1 MASTAS
7 VAVAVPCALGAAVAF
22 AIANV
27 EQMRAARHTEAPA
40 EVSATL
46 LVGLVK
52 NRKWMIG
59 LATAVGGYGLQAV
72 GLFLAP
78 VVLVQPLIVTELL
91 FALPL
96 AAWYAGARLHS
107 REWIGAVFVA
117 AGITA
122 FLVIGN
128 PSGDNAHISTF
139 ATAAMTIGVGAGVIL
154 LVLVAESFASRPMIR
169 ASGLALA
176 ASGCFG
182 MLSVMT
188 KVVSRQFQHDHLHT
202 LTHAQPYVLAVFAIA
217 GLLLSQTAF
226 RIAPLSVSLPLI
238 DIGEPAVASLLA
250 VMALHEHL
258 NLGSSGAVG
267 VALSA
272 TAATLGVAVLD
283 SSPNV
288 HAMQQEVTAI
298 VLEHTSGTGAKA
310 RAEQDRVEAP
320 EKS

>member
-22 AIANV
+22 AVANV
-27 EQMRAARHTEAPA
+27 EQMRAARRAEAPS

-46 LVGLVK
+46 LVRLV
-52 NRKWMIG
+52 RDRAWLIG
-59 LATAVGGYGLQAV
+59 LATSIGGYGLQAV

-96 AAWYAGARLHS
+96 AAWYAGARLHL
-107 REWIGAVFVA
+107 REWTGALIVA
-117 AGITA
+117 GGITA
-122 FLVIGN
+122 FLVVGN
-128 PSGDNAHISTF
+128 PSGNRAHVTTF
-139 ATAAMTIGVGAGVIL
+139 ATVTMTAAVGAAVI
-154 LVLVAESFASRPMIR
+154 VTVVVSESFASRPMIR
-169 ASGLALA
+169 GSGLALA
-176 ASGCFG
+176 SSACFG

-188 KVVSRQFQHDHLHT
+188 KVVSRQFQHEHLRA
-202 LTHAQPYVLAVFAIA
+202 LVHAQPYILAVFAIG

-226 RIAPLSVSLPLI
+226 RIAPLSVTLPMI

-250 VMALHEHL
+250 VLALHEHL
-258 NLGSSGAVG
+258 DLGSGTAVG

-272 TAATLGVAVLD
+272 AAATFGVALLD

-288 HAMQQEVTAI
+288 HAMQEKVTAAVQEVTTPPSA
-298 VLEHTSGTGAKA
+298 HHS
-310 RAEQDRVEAP
+310 
-320 EKS
+320 

>member
-22 AIANV
+22 AVANV
-27 EQMRAARHTEAPA
+27 EQMRAARRTEAPA

-46 LVGLVK
+46 LVRLV
-52 NRKWMIG
+52 RDRAWLIG
-59 LATAVGGYGLQAV
+59 LATSIGGYGLQAV

-96 AAWYAGARLHS
+96 AAWYAGARLHA
-107 REWIGAVFVA
+107 REWSGAVLVA
-117 AGITA
+117 GGITA
-122 FLVIGN
+122 FLVVGN
-128 PSGDNAHISTF
+128 PTGNNAHVTTF
-139 ATAAMTIGVGAGVIL
+139 ATAAMTAGVGIGVV
-154 LVLVAESFASRPMIR
+154 VLVMLSESVSSRPMLR

-176 ASGCFG
+176 SSACFG

-188 KVVSRQFQHDHLHT
+188 KVVSRQFQHDHLRALAHT
-202 LTHAQPYVLAVFAIA
+202 QPYVLAVFAVG

-226 RIAPLSVSLPLI
+226 RIAPLSVSLPVI

-250 VMALHEHL
+250 VVALHEHL
-258 NLGSSGAVG
+258 DLGSGTAVG

-272 TAATLGVAVLD
+272 TAVTLGVGLLD

-288 HAMQQEVTAI
+288 HALQREVTAQVQEVT
-298 VLEHTSGTGAKA
+298 T
-310 RAEQDRVEAP
+310 
-320 EKS
+320 

>member
-22 AIANV
+22 AVANV
-27 EQMRAARHTEAPA
+27 EQMRAARVTEAPA

-46 LVGLVK
+46 LVRLARS
-52 NRKWMIG
+52 RKWLIG
-59 LATAVGGYGLQAV
+59 LATAVGGFGLQAV
-72 GLFLAP
+72 ALFLAP

-96 AAWYAGARLHS
+96 AAWYANARLHS
-107 REWIGAVFVA
+107 REWVGAALVA
-117 AGITA
+117 GGITA
-122 FLVIGN
+122 FLVVGN
-128 PSGDNAHISTF
+128 PSGNNAHITTF
-139 ATAAMTIGVGAGVIL
+139 ATVAMTVVVGAGVIL
-154 LVLVAESFASRPMIR
+154 LVLVAESFASRPMLR

-176 ASGCFG
+176 ASACFG

-188 KVVSRQFQHDHLHT
+188 KVVGRQFQHDKLDT
-202 LTHAQPYVLAVFAIA
+202 LAHPQCYVLAVFAIS

-226 RIAPLSVSLPLI
+226 RIAPLSVSLPVI

-250 VMALHEHL
+250 VLALHETL
-258 NLGSSGAVG
+258 DLSSGSAVG

-272 TAATLGVAVLD
+272 SAATIGVALLD

-288 HAMQQEVTAI
+288 HAMQEEVTAI
-298 VLEHTSGTGAKA
+298 VLEHTEN
-310 RAEQDRVEAP
+310 AEKPAGSQIP
-320 EKS
+320 ETT

>member
-7 VAVAVPCALGAAVAF
+7 VTVAVPCALGAAVAF

-27 EQMRAARHTEAPA
+27 EQMRAARRTEAPA

-46 LVGLVK
+46 LVRLAR
-52 NRKWMIG
+52 NRKWLIG
-59 LATAVGGYGLQAV
+59 LATAVGGYGLQAI

-91 FALPL
+91 FALPM
-96 AAWYAGARLHS
+96 AAAYAGARLHA
-107 REWIGAVFVA
+107 REWTGAVLVA

-122 FLVIGN
+122 FLVVGN

-139 ATAAMTIGVGAGVIL
+139 ATISITAATGFAVVM
-154 LVLVAESFASRPMIR
+154 LVLISETYASRPMIR
-169 ASGLALA
+169 ASGLAIA
-176 ASGCFG
+176 ASVCFG

-188 KVVSRQFQHDHLHT
+188 KVVGRQFQHDKLAT
-202 LTHAQPYVLAVFAIA
+202 LTHSQCYILAAFAIA
-217 GLLLSQTAF
+217 GLLLSQTSF

-250 VMALHEHL
+250 VLALHEHL
-258 NLGSSGAVG
+258 DLGSGTAVG

-272 TAATLGVAVLD
+272 TTATLGVALLD
-283 SSPNV
+283 TSRNV
-288 HAMQQEVTAI
+288 HAMQEEVTAM
-298 VLEHTSGTGAKA
+298 VLEHT
-310 RAEQDRVEAP
+310 EA
-320 EKS
+320 

>member
-27 EQMRAARHTEAPA
+27 EQMRAARVTEAPA

-46 LVGLVK
+46 LVRLVHS
-52 NRKWMIG
+52 RKWLIG
-59 LATAVGGYGLQAV
+59 LATAVGGFGLQAV

-96 AAWYAGARLHS
+96 AAWYAGARLHI
-107 REWIGAVFVA
+107 REWIGAVLVA
-117 AGITA
+117 GGITA
-122 FLVIGN
+122 FLVVGN
-128 PSGDNAHISTF
+128 PSGDNAHITTF
-139 ATAAMTIGVGAGVIL
+139 ATVAMTVAVGTPVIL
-154 LVLVAESFASRPMIR
+154 LVLVAETFASRPMIR

-176 ASGCFG
+176 ASACFG

-188 KVVSRQFQHDHLHT
+188 KVVGRQFQHDKLAT
-202 LTHAQPYVLAVFAIA
+202 LTHTQCYVLAIFAVA

-226 RIAPLSVSLPLI
+226 RIAPLSVTLPLI
-238 DIGEPAVASLLA
+238 DIGEPAIASLLA
-250 VMALHEHL
+250 VLALHETL
-258 NLGSSGAVG
+258 DLSSGAAVG

-272 TAATLGVAVLD
+272 TAVTLGIALID
-283 SSPNV
+283 TSPNV
-288 HAMQQEVTAI
+288 HAMQEQVTEI
-298 VLEHTSGTGAKA
+298 VLRHTD
-310 RAEQDRVEAP
+310 ERVDQ
-320 EKS
+320 